1 MTDVP
6 WLTSDEQRTWRQ
18 FLDVDRLLLRELDRQ
33 LQRDAGLALADYEI
47 LVRLSEAPGD
57 RLRMSELA
65 EATLYSR
72 SRLSHAVTR
81 LEGLGWVEREE
92 CPGDRR
98 GLFAQLTTAG
108 RSKLE
113 AAAPGHVRAVRRHLF
128 DPLNPE
134 QARQLGEI
142 AATLRRALEVDQSR
156 SC

>member
-6 WLTSDEQRTWRQ
+6 WLTGEEQRTWRQ

-47 LVRLSEAPGD
+47 LVRLSEAPGE

-72 SRLSHAVTR
+72 SRLSHAVSR

-98 GLFAQLTTAG
+98 GLFAQLTAAG

-128 DPLNPE
+128 DPLTPE
-134 QARQLGEI
+134 QARQLGQI
-142 AATLRRALEVDQSR
+142 AAMLRRALEGDASP